1 MRTHAHCMLVG
12 VASICHK
19 YVEQPCMAA
28 MLGPLPTPLDQ
39 DGEPDELCIERYH
52 CSFAALCFYVSVA
65 LLS

>member
-39 DGEPDELCIERYH
+39 DGEPD
-52 CSFAALCFYVSVA
+52 
-65 LLS
+65 